1 MKNAAKILLILV
13 CIISALSSCVTS
25 KDTDF
30 LQDIKLHYPESM
42 KNPDE
47 YRIIPGDQLSIVI
60 YAWEKE
66 DQELFTSYNP
76 RFTGQGISD
85 RTGVDAG
92 AQARSLDDASGVPP
106 VTVYA
111 DGTIT
116 FPYLGKI
123 YVQGL
128 TILEARNLIS
138 SKLDAFR
145 DGCTAEVSL
154 YNRYFSIL
162 GEGGSDRISMPST
175 TMTIF
180 QALSIAN
187 TMGAY
192 ADRSKVC
199 ILRQTQNGSVVK
211 TFDLRS
217 KDIIDTEFYY
227 IQPNDVLYIPQLKR
241 KFMGTTTSFA
251 GLFGLLTSIAG
262 VIVFT
267 LRVF

>member
-13 CIISALSSCVTS
+13 CTISALSSCVTS

-30 LQDIKLHYPESM
+30 LQDIKLHYPESL

-47 YRIIPGDQLSIVI
+47 YRIIPGDQLSIVVYTWKDDDKTLFSS
-60 YAWEKE
+60 YA
-66 DQELFTSYNP
+66 P
-76 RFTGQGISD
+76 RFSGQGIGD
-85 RTGVDAG
+85 RMGVDAG
-92 AQARSLDDASGVPP
+92 AQARSLDDASGVSPI
-106 VTVYA
+106 TVYA

-123 YVQGL
+123 YVQGY

-138 SKLDAFR
+138 AKLDAFST
-145 DGCTAEVSL
+145 GCTAEISL

-162 GEGGSDRISMPST
+162 GESGSARISMPNT
-175 TMTIF
+175 TMTIY

-192 ADRSKVC
+192 ADRSKVS
-199 ILRQTQNGSVVK
+199 IIRQTENGSVVK

-217 KDIIDTEFYY
+217 KEIIDTEFYY
-227 IQPNDVLYIPQLKR
+227 IQPNDVLYTPQLKR